1 MKTNFPALPASMAKQ
16 STFKMWLH
24 RENVLFSYL
33 REEPV
38 SNANVLR
45 VSHAMVAF
53 LFLISCSTAAP
64 ETALTC
70 LAWFIITLYLCKK
83 GGLK

>member
-1 MKTNFPALPASMAKQ
+1 MKTNFPALPTTMAKQ

-24 RENVLFSYL
+24 RENVLFSIL
-33 REEPV
+33 REESV

-45 VSHAMVAF
+45 VSHALLAF
-53 LFLISCSTAAP
+53 IFLLSCSQSTP
-64 ETALTC
+64 ETALIC
-70 LAWFIITLYLCKK
+70 LTWFVITLYLCKK